1 MFVTWRYGITSHKI
15 TQNGETYYRLVD
27 YHTEKVI
34 DEGFGEETL
43 ERLKAK
49 KWEIEVKEA

>member
-15 TQNGETYYRLVD
+15 AQNGETYYRLVD
-27 YHTEKVI
+27 YHTEKI
-34 DEGFGEETL
+34 LDEGFGEEAL

-49 KWEIEVKEA
+49 KREIEAKEA

>member
-27 YHTEKVI
+27 YHTQKVI
-34 DEGFGEETL
+34 DEGFGEEAF